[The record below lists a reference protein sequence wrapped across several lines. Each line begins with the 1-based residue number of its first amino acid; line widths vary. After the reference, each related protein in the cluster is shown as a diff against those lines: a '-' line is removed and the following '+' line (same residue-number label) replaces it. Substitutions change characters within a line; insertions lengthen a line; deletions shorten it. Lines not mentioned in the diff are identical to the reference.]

1 MNPLNIKDNTRT
13 PKEKFADVPLI
24 TRKIADKTL
33 KQLEREGI
41 FIFPGILRESEDIA
55 ADQMV
60 LQSVNDCY
68 CSGNVMGFLG
78 CGKERLVIASR
89 FSTSRHDYFFQYL
102 LERVLDFPNIIN
114 LDTDAD
120 RKNQLYQLFLF
131 LFPQYLKAAVR
142 KGPFKTY
149 IHTQYND
156 HHRTTKLDFV
166 IGAA

>member
-1 MNPLNIKDNTRT
+1 MNPLNIKDNART

-24 TRKIADKTL
+24 TIKIADKTL

-78 CGKERLVIASR
+78 CGKERLVKVPPDKK
-89 FSTSRHDYFFQYL
+89 TSWGKR
-102 LERVLDFPNIIN
+102 ETV
-114 LDTDAD
+114 
-120 RKNQLYQLFLF
+120 
-131 LFPQYLKAAVR
+131 
-142 KGPFKTY
+142 
-149 IHTQYND
+149 
-156 HHRTTKLDFV
+156 
-166 IGAA
+166 